1 MKRENIYLLVIVLVE
16 ILAIAIIIW
25 IATHSEFVTHV
36 EFLTG
41 ITAIFAAM
49 STGFWALWSRISQLA
64 ENIGYLKGKTNQKK
78 MR

>member
-1 MKRENIYLLVIVLVE
+1 MKKENVYLLVIALVE

-78 MR
+78 R